1 MSTKIKGNEENIGVT
16 DDMEQSYELVEK
28 ETPEQLVES
37 LANPG
42 TLMFCSVMAETRPGK
57 IRLYNAL
64 NTSEKLIDHIN
75 EELVVTD
82 VAAYP
87 VQLMDEDTGE
97 LFDALRT
104 VLITKD
110 NKSYACVSQGVLNSL
125 KRIFALVGM
134 PPWDDKDAL
143 IIIPRLQKTRNKDRK
158 VTVLEIKES

>member
-1 MSTKIKGNEENIGVT
+1 MSIKIKGNEENQIVS
-16 DDMEQSYELVEK
+16 DDMESSFALVEK
-28 ETPEQLVES
+28 ESPEELVES

-42 TLMFCSVMAETRPGK
+42 SLMFCSVRAETRPGK
-57 IRLYNAL
+57 IKLYNAL

-87 VQLMDEDTGE
+87 VELMDEDIGE
-97 LFDALRT
+97 VFNALRT

-134 PPWDDKDAL
+134 PPWDDKEAL
-143 IIIPRLQKTRNKDRK
+143 TIVPRLQQTRNKDRK
-158 VTVLEIKES
+158 VTVLEIKE